1 MLTVFKT
8 PLHNKHA
15 STRATTLHKRE
26 KMALKSARLIWLFA
40 LIDYGFTL
48 LYFLFVLLMR
58 SFGFLATGFTFY
70 LCFLNLLSPLVA
82 TFGILGSMDAGIW
95 PIRILFFLEI
105 FLVALN
111 LIEFGIRLLFDV
123 SSFVP
128 IILLLSCFVWAGIN
142 GLILYAAYKTML
154 QMTEAATLA
163 SQGPPITVVGSP
175 SENLGFGASSSS
187 SVGSEMTSGTVG
199 GETMTASALG
209 NLSHRPS
216 WAIKK
221 VE

>member
-1 MLTVFKT
+1 
-8 PLHNKHA
+8 
-15 STRATTLHKRE
+15 
-26 KMALKSARLIWLFA
+26 MALKSARLIWLFA

-95 PIRILFFLEI
+95 PVRILFFLEI

-128 IILLLSCFVWAGIN
+128 IIFVWAGIN

-154 QMTEAATLA
+154 QMSEAATLA
-163 SQGPPITVVGSP
+163 AQGPPITVVGSP
-175 SENLGFGASSSS
+175 SGNFGLA
-187 SVGSEMTSGTVG
+187 GSEGVASTAI
-199 GETMTASALG
+199 GESSAAATTTNATA